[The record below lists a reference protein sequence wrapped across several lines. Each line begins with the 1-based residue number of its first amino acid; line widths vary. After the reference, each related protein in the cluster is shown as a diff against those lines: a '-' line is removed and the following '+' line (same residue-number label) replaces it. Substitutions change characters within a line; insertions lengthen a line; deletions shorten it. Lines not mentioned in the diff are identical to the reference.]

1 MAFDIQAAKQAGY
14 TDEEINAYLQAKPET
29 KTIAPVAPGQE
40 VDPGEPPPP
49 PSPEGFKQAGEGNYL
64 PAIGTAAAA
73 AAPYAVP
80 AVATGAGLYGAAKVG
95 GWGRDILNTA
105 REGMEAYKTG
115 VGQNAATQ
123 EFRALERMAR
133 GTGPDADMARQRLQ
147 QLIRAQSGLPT
158 GSPPPQAGQQAFSQ
172 MGQQLSQTRPVNPA
186 SMPMTNAPAPAP
198 QQPSIMQRG
207 MDMANRVRQMAAQRI
222 VPAGAGAM
230 AGPAAVMGG
239 VAAVPGAMMV
249 DAYRNYQTQ
258 TPEQRK
264 RSAMEALSGQG
275 LGQAGIY

>member
-29 KTIAPVAPGQE
+29 KTIAPVAPGSE

-80 AVATGAGLYGAAKVG
+80 AVATGVGLYGAAKVG
-95 GWGRDILNTA
+95 GWASELGKTA
-105 REGMEAYKTG
+105 REGMEAYKHG
-115 VGQNAATQ
+115 VNTANEIAQRNVALQ
-123 EFRALERMAR
+123 EARMAERMAR
-133 GTGPDADMARQRLQ
+133 GGQAAQ
-147 QLIRAQSGLPT
+147 QAAQG
-158 GSPPPQAGQQAFSQ
+158 GQQAFQQ
-172 MGQQLSQTRPVNPA
+172 MGQQLSQARPVNPA

-207 MDMANRVRQMAAQRI
+207 MDMASRVRQMAAQRI